1 MTASA
6 IDRRLVVRVHN
17 VWKKIGGERAPRR
30 SQIDPREFG
39 VDWSS
44 CVMIDLD
51 PVANRSRFSHVGDN
65 LRDPTWPVFD
75 RQPVSECLEG
85 TLLELI
91 TRHVSRLAV
100 KKKPVSFGGS
110 AVFNDNDI
118 LYRTILLPLSENG
131 ESIDGV
137 LGAVAYRE
145 VTVELEIP
153 VSDPRRADKIDVGL
167 PGYANGTRQARR

>member
-1 MTASA
+1 MTNPT

-17 VWKKIGGERAPRR
+17 VWKKIAGERAPRR

-44 CVMIDLD
+44 CVLVDLD
-51 PVANRSRFSHVGDN
+51 PVPSRSRFSHVGDT

-91 TRHVSRLAV
+91 TRHIPRLAV

-110 AVFNDNDI
+110 AMHNENDI

-131 ESIDGV
+131 EQVDGI
-137 LGAVAYRE
+137 LAAVAYRE
-145 VTVELEIP
+145 VTAEQEIP
-153 VSDPRRADKIDVGL
+153 VSDPRRAAKIDVGL
-167 PGYANGTRQARR
+167 PGYANGTREARR